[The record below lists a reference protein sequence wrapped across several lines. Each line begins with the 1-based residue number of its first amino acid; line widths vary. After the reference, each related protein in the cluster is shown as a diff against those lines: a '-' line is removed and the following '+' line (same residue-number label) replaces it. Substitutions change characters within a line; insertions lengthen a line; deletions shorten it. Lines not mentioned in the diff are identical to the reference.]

1 MKFTSFLIVHYV
13 LPAGSS
19 MEDHMDLFT
28 DIFEFW
34 ACSYYLHL
42 NSTIFCFLSKY
53 SGHLV
58 TSQVLLSQLCFS
70 NFSQWIVWKLCL
82 LTLTPAV
89 WHMIFELVS
98 MELCWEAKKLHTF
111 SSCVWLMV
119 RELFLCFHF
128 TFVPDF
134 RGVK

>member
-34 ACSYYLHL
+34 ACSYCLHL

-53 SGHLV
+53 LEHLV
-58 TSQVLLSQLCFS
+58 IFTSFAITTLFFKFQPVDCVETLLVDFDTS
-70 NFSQWIVWKLCL
+70 CL
-82 LTLTPAV
+82 THDIWA
-89 WHMIFELVS
+89 S
-98 MELCWEAKKLHTF
+98 LHGAM
-111 SSCVWLMV
+111 LGGQKAPHI
-119 RELFLCFHF
+119 LFLCMAHGQRVVFMFPLHF
-128 TFVPDF
+128 CAWF
-134 RGVK
+134 